1 MRAFF
6 TAICIGLEGCDR
18 MTPNTGLDNFERKTK
33 LGVQTQR
40 EFRIEGVVMD
50 TVVESKATLKTPA
63 YAAKS
68 AKSPLAPF
76 TIERRT
82 PRPHDVLIDILYCG
96 VCHSDIHQA
105 RDEMGWIDLS
115 HGPGPRDHRQGR

>member
-18 MTPNTGLDNFERKTK
+18 MTPNTGLGNFERKTK
-33 LGVQTQR
+33 LGVHTQS

-63 YAAKS
+63 YAAK
-68 AKSPLAPF
+68 LA
-76 TIERRT
+76 
-82 PRPHDVLIDILYCG
+82 
-96 VCHSDIHQA
+96 
-105 RDEMGWIDLS
+105 
-115 HGPGPRDHRQGR
+115 